1 MEVISYKSTLFK
13 KGYLGLSIEVFN
25 LYVGILLGTYIIYRY
40 YIILSRYKVKTEMTT
55 HWITEMGH
63 NQM

>member
-25 LYVGILLGTYIIYRY
+25 LYVGILLGTYIIIYRY
-40 YIILSRYKVKTEMTT
+40 YIIK
-55 HWITEMGH
+55 
-63 NQM
+63 